1 MILTRVDE
9 GARIVLKL
17 LVRGR
22 MVENY
27 LQLTGLGGVLLYLQL
42 TSVTTEPT
50 D

>member
-27 LQLTGLGGVLLYLQL
+27 LQLTGLGGGGGLFSTY
-42 TSVTTEPT
+42 S
-50 D
+50 